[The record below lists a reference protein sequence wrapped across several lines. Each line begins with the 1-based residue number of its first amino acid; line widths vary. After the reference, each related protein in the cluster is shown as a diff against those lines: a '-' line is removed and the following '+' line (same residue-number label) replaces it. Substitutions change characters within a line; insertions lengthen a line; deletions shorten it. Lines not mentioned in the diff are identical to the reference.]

1 MSVVEDICKKVAIL
15 DGGEVVETGEVSEVF
30 RNPQSAAAKKL
41 VFPASE
47 AADALPDIGG
57 AFVRVVFNG
66 ASATGTPLIAKL
78 AMEKGIAASIVSAS
92 TRNIG
97 DKIFGNMLL
106 GLKDQAE
113 AKAAVGYFES
123 TPDIVA
129 TEVTADV

>member
-1 MSVVEDICKKVAIL
+1 M
-15 DGGEVVETGEVSEVF
+15 
-30 RNPQSAAAKKL
+30 P
-41 VFPASE
+41 
-47 AADALPDIGG
+47 
-57 AFVRVVFNG
+57 
-66 ASATGTPLIAKL
+66 
-78 AMEKGIAASIVSAS
+78 S